1 MQEMQWRCSC
11 CIQVVVSI
19 IRRYSVSS
27 LWRCCIYSTVDFICK
42 SLQEHPTPLGGS
54 FSITQFPA
62 PETQG
67 VRGLL
72 DGIYYQIHSQE
83 DVI

>member
-1 MQEMQWRCSC
+1 MGLPE
-11 CIQVVVSI
+11 
-19 IRRYSVSS
+19 
-27 LWRCCIYSTVDFICK
+27 TVALFY
-42 SLQEHPTPLGGS
+42 
-54 FSITQFPA
+54 TQFPA

-72 DGIYYQIHSQE
+72 DGIYYQMHSQE